1 MKKFLNLALIIAL
14 AVILTG
20 CPDTTGLDE
29 SSELLTGESLTE
41 KIASANRSADFNNLE
56 IAEDAVVSKAVTVKN
71 LKLGGKTLTIEAS
84 GTVLQN
90 VSNAVIIVDQ
100 NVGDGDVTLTG
111 CSDIIKL
118 EVNGGGS
125 NSIHIKNTKIASVEV
140 KKDAVRV
147 AFEGNSVVE
156 DLTVNA
162 ESTKIESENKIVIK
176 SIEVSSSVE
185 AVTIKGGTIQNI
197 GVQSGEGQPAATPQ
211 IIIDGNT
218 QIKNIEGTTEIFLT
232 EEAVENGANVNIV
245 SEKPLATFM
254 GSTLTFLSDG
264 SVTDPEFENQPYY
277 YEYIFNLTSRN
288 PELNAMGFK
297 VMIYK
302 LSNDIKVYAYGY
314 SEEGFKAQEYKDI
327 IVSGKS
333 VKVQNLYDYIL
344 VLDSACIVK
353 GEFTENRPLTLDDN
367 SFDTKQL
374 DINDCG
380 MPLKLVFPENPYK
393 PQVTVEGSQEGNV
406 ITITTNEV
414 SPTIEIYKGQK
425 NDSGEWEVTNKKLF
439 MLDINTQKTY
449 VFTDSYVTAG
459 KEYAYYVNVYRY
471 NSAAYDEYWWVPA
484 TGGLREI
491 ELKAKKVEG
500 GIELEPEIIET
511 PKNITMFYGID
522 RYRTDNRNAGETKF
536 DNFIQEGKTIDSFV
550 DYFVEPGKEYEYSI
564 YYNFWNQTEHWNYYP
579 HCETCEVTPDKGRG
593 ELKVTNP
600 EKLSITYNSKT
611 NKYTFTTIPTLTVT
625 DFTDISD
632 YKWINFMYSYE
643 YEQNSFNSFDVG
655 YNFTN
660 SEYEINKLDPKYYG
674 NYTYDKVY
682 SVSLDYENDISYH
695 SVCRNGPEIPGLVD
709 INISE

>member
-41 KIASANRSADFNNLE
+41 KIASAKRTADFNNLE
-56 IAEDAVVSKAVTVKN
+56 IAEDSLVSKAVTVKN

-147 AFEGNSVVE
+147 AVEGNSVVE

-197 GVQSGEGQPAATPQ
+197 GVQSGEGQPAETPQ

-218 QIKNIEGTTEIFLT
+218 QINNVQNNTELSLTDTAVANGTYILYDVTPP
-232 EEAVENGANVNIV
+232 EADFDDSTI
-245 SEKPLATFM
+245 TF
-254 GSTLTFLSDG
+254 TSDG
-264 SVTDPEFENQPYY
+264 SINAIGYENQPYY
-277 YEYIFNLTSRN
+277 YEYVFNLTSRN
-288 PELNAMGFK
+288 KKMNDMGFK
-297 VMIYK
+297 VKIYK
-302 LSNDIKVYAYGY
+302 INDDIKAYAYGNLM
-314 SEEGFKAQEYKDI
+314 GGDLTAQEYPGT
-327 IVSGKS
+327 IVSDKS
-333 VKVQNLYDYIL
+333 ITVPNLYDYTF
-344 VLDSACIVK
+344 VLDSAGLVK
-353 GEFTENRPLTLDDN
+353 GEFTKERPMLATPTYTKE
-367 SFDTKQL
+367 FDIST
-374 DINDCG
+374 CG
-380 MPLKLVFPENPYK
+380 MPSPLKFPDSPFK
-393 PQVTVEGSQEGNV
+393 PDVTVTPSSDGNV
-406 ITITTNEV
+406 ITISTNGV
-414 SPTIEIYKGQK
+414 SSMVEIYKGQK
-425 NDSGEWEVTNKKLF
+425 NKDGEWEAANKKLYI
-439 MLDINTQKTY
+439 LTGNTKNQITFTDTY
-449 VFTDSYVTAG
+449 VTEGNT
-459 KEYAYYVNVYRY
+459 YAYYVDVEHY
-471 NSAAYDEYWWVPA
+471 NTANYDEYFTVTA
-484 TGGLREI
+484 EGGLGEI
-491 ELKAKKVEG
+491 ELTAEATEY
-500 GIELEPEIIET
+500 GIKLT
-511 PKNITMFYGID
+511 PKSITFPEGVHVFSGID
-522 RYRTDNRNAGETKF
+522 RYLKGKQAAGETKIS
-536 DNFIQEGKTIDSFV
+536 NIENITEPIY
-550 DYFVEPGKEYEYSI
+550 DYFVNENTEYEYSM
-564 YYNFWNQTEHWNYYP
+564 YYNFWNQTENWNYYP
-579 HCETCEVTPDKGRG
+579 HWNTCIVKATGGRG

-611 NKYTFTTIPTLTVT
+611 NKYTFTTIPTLAVT

-660 SEYEINKLDPKYYG
+660 SEYEINKPDPKYYG

>member
-29 SSELLTGESLTE
+29 SSELLTGETLTE
-41 KIASANRSADFNNLE
+41 KIASAQNTADFKNLE

-125 NSIHIKNTKIASVEV
+125 NSIHIKNTKVASVEV

-218 QIKNIEGTTEIFLT
+218 QINNVQNNTELSLTDTAVANGTYILYDVTPP
-232 EEAVENGANVNIV
+232 EADFDDSTI
-245 SEKPLATFM
+245 TF
-254 GSTLTFLSDG
+254 TSDG
-264 SVTDPEFENQPYY
+264 SINAIGYENQPYY
-277 YEYIFNLTSRN
+277 YEYVFNLTSRN
-288 PELNAMGFK
+288 KKMNDMGFK
-297 VMIYK
+297 VKIYK
-302 LSNDIKVYAYGY
+302 INDDIKAYAYGNLM
-314 SEEGFKAQEYKDI
+314 GGDLTAQEYSGT
-327 IVSGKS
+327 IVSDKS
-333 VKVQNLYDYIL
+333 MTVPNLYDYTF
-344 VLDSACIVK
+344 VLDSAGLVK
-353 GEFTENRPLTLDDN
+353 GEFTKERPMLATPTYTKE
-367 SFDTKQL
+367 FDIST
-374 DINDCG
+374 CG
-380 MPLKLVFPENPYK
+380 MPSPLKFPDSPFK
-393 PQVTVEGSQEGNV
+393 PDVTVTPSSDGNV
-406 ITITTNEV
+406 ITISTNGV
-414 SPTIEIYKGQK
+414 SSMVEIYKGQK
-425 NDSGEWEVTNKKLF
+425 NKDGEWEAANKKLYI
-439 MLDINTQKTY
+439 LTGNTENQITFTDTY
-449 VFTDSYVTAG
+449 VTKG
-459 KEYAYYVNVYRY
+459 EIYAYYVDVEHY
-471 NSAAYDEYWWVPA
+471 NTANYDEYFDVKA
-484 TGGLREI
+484 EGGLGEI
-491 ELKAKKVEG
+491 ELTAEATEY
-500 GIELEPEIIET
+500 GIKLT
-511 PKNITMFYGID
+511 PKSITFPENVTPFYGVE
-522 RYRTDNRNAGETKF
+522 RYLKGNPNSGETILTNIENLTEF
-536 DNFIQEGKTIDSFV
+536 Y
-550 DYFVEPGKEYEYSI
+550 DYFVNKDTEYEYSM
-564 YYNFWNQTEHWNYYP
+564 YYNFQNETEHWNYYP
-579 HCETCEVTPDKGRG
+579 HWNTCIVKATGGRG

-611 NKYTFTTIPTLTVT
+611 NKYTFTIIPTLTVT

-643 YEQNSFNSFDVG
+643 YEQNSFNSFDIG

-660 SEYEINKLDPKYYG
+660 SEYEINKPDPKYYG

>member
-1 MKKFLNLALIIAL
+1 MIIAL

-20 CPDTTGLDE
+20 CPDTTELDK

-41 KIASANRSADFNNLE
+41 KIASAKRTADFNNLE
-56 IAEDAVVSKAVTVKN
+56 IAEDSLVSKAVTVKN

-218 QIKNIEGTTEIFLT
+218 QINNVQNNTELSLTDTAVANGTYILYDVTPP
-232 EEAVENGANVNIV
+232 EADFDDSTI
-245 SEKPLATFM
+245 TF
-254 GSTLTFLSDG
+254 TSDG
-264 SVTDPEFENQPYY
+264 SINAIGYENQPYY
-277 YEYIFNLTSRN
+277 YEYVFNLTSRN
-288 PELNAMGFK
+288 KKMNDMGFK
-297 VMIYK
+297 VKIYK
-302 LSNDIKVYAYGY
+302 INDDIKAYAYGNLM
-314 SEEGFKAQEYKDI
+314 GGDLTAQEYLGT
-327 IVSGKS
+327 IVSDKS
-333 VKVQNLYDYIL
+333 MTVPNLYDYTF
-344 VLDSACIVK
+344 VLDSAGLVK
-353 GEFTENRPLTLDDN
+353 GEFTKERPMLATPTYTKE
-367 SFDTKQL
+367 FDIST
-374 DINDCG
+374 CG
-380 MPLKLVFPENPYK
+380 MPSPLKFPDSPFK
-393 PQVTVEGSQEGNV
+393 PDVTVTPSSDGNV
-406 ITITTNEV
+406 ITISTNGV
-414 SPTIEIYKGQK
+414 SSMVEIYKGQK
-425 NDSGEWEVTNKKLF
+425 NKDGEWEAANKKLYI
-439 MLDINTQKTY
+439 LTGNTENQITFTDTY
-449 VFTDSYVTAG
+449 VTKG
-459 KEYAYYVNVYRY
+459 EIYAYYVDVEHY
-471 NSAAYDEYWWVPA
+471 NTANYDEYFDVKA
-484 TGGLREI
+484 EGGLGEI
-491 ELKAKKVEG
+491 ELTAEATEY
-500 GIELEPEIIET
+500 GIKLT
-511 PKNITMFYGID
+511 PKSITFLENVTPFYGVE
-522 RYRTDNRNAGETKF
+522 RYLKGNPNSGETILTNIENLTEF
-536 DNFIQEGKTIDSFV
+536 Y
-550 DYFVEPGKEYEYSI
+550 DYFVNKDTEYEYSM
-564 YYNFWNQTEHWNYYP
+564 YYNFWNQTENWNYYP
-579 HCETCEVTPDKGRG
+579 HWNTCIVKATGGRG

-611 NKYTFTTIPTLTVT
+611 NKYTFTTIPTLAVT

-660 SEYEINKLDPKYYG
+660 SEYEINKPDPKYYG